1 MKTSRKMAAFLLVFA
16 MILSLVAC
24 VATPEQPVDP
34 PATTQ
39 KSPATDPGTD
49 EPQTENAP
57 HADPGLPSK
66 NYDGQTYRVLAS
78 EAYGTYG
85 RARDV
90 EYDDTLTEINNINE
104 AVRSR
109 NDYIS
114 DKYGAEIRGVFQSD
128 RSKRLSEALSTG
140 LSICEVVEDAMR
152 NYVPLLELGQLNDL
166 NTFSPYL
173 DLTQAWWNQ
182 NCRSSLSIANKLYF
196 EAGDIMTTDKEA
208 TWAISFNRDLI
219 KNNNLDNPYD
229 LVENNVWTYD
239 AMYGLA
245 QQISDAADH
254 PGDQFAAT
262 WGVVSENGNTYMLW
276 QGCGASLII
285 KDAVTDLPQLAP
297 LTEGDY
303 DAMLKVATIQFDK
316 NVTLLASDVKGVA
329 DIYSEGIRRIF
340 QIGHSLFFVGAMSM
354 VEWMRDNDTDFGVLP
369 MPKLNIAQ
377 ENYYSSSSST
387 YAFALAIPNDPRM
400 DKEFVA
406 IITQAL
412 GCESTD
418 TLIQA
423 YYDKTL
429 VYKGLRRVED
439 VKMLNLVFN
448 SRIFDLSG
456 AFDWASPLMNQIGAA
471 KNEAKVKSIKSKYDS
486 YAKNING
493 SINNFLEKQG
503 LI

>member
-1 MKTSRKMAAFLLVFA
+1 MKIFQKIVAFLLVFA
-16 MILSLVAC
+16 MMMTFVAC
-24 VATPEQPVDP
+24 VTTPEQPVDP
-34 PATTQ
+34 PTTTQ
-39 KSPATDPGTD
+39 KSPTTDPGTD
-49 EPQTENAP
+49 EPQTEYDP
-57 HADPGLPSK
+57 HANPGLPSK
-66 NYDGQTYRVLAS
+66 NYDGQNYRILAAES
-78 EAYGTYG
+78 YGTYG

-90 EYDDTLTEINNINE
+90 EYDDTLTTVNTINE

-114 DKYGAEIRGVFQSD
+114 DKYGVEIKGVFQSEI
-128 RSKRLSEALSTG
+128 SNKLSEALSTG
-140 LSICEVVEDAMR
+140 LTICEVIEDATK
-152 NYVPLLELGQLNDL
+152 NYVSLVELGQLTDL

-173 DLTQAWWNQ
+173 DLSQTWWNQ
-182 NCRSSLSIANKLYF
+182 NCKSSLSIANKLYF

-229 LVENNVWTYD
+229 LVDNNAWTYD
-239 AMYGLA
+239 AMYSLA
-245 QQISDAADH
+245 QQISDVADH
-254 PGDQFAAT
+254 PGDQFGAT
-262 WGVVSENGNTYMLW
+262 WGVVSENSNTYMMW
-276 QGCGASLII
+276 QGCGARLIV
-285 KDAVTDLPQLAP
+285 KDTVTDLPQLAP

-303 DAMLKVATIQFDK
+303 DAMLKAATIQFDK

-329 DIYSEGIRRIF
+329 DHYFDGTIKIF
-340 QIGHSLFFVGAMSM
+340 QTGHSLFFIGSMSM
-354 VEWMRDNDTDFGVLP
+354 VEWMRDNEMDFGVLP
-369 MPKLNIAQ
+369 MPKLNEAQ
-377 ENYYSSSSST
+377 EGYYSSIGAA
-387 YAFALAIPNDPRM
+387 YAYSLAIPNDPLM

-448 SRIFDLSG
+448 SRVFDLSLV
-456 AFDWASPLMNQIGAA
+456 FDWASPLSNQIGAA
-471 KNEAKVKSIKSKYDS
+471 KNESKVKSIKSKYDS
-486 YAKNING
+486 YAKNINS